1 MTRLLFG
8 LHMHQ
13 PVENLDE
20 AVSRAIERC
29 YAPLF
34 ETLARYPEF
43 KFSLHCSGWLLEK
56 LKRDAPEVYGNLK
69 RLSDAGAIEWFSAGY
84 YEPILASIPSSDRLE
99 QIGRLS
105 KTLEAEFGQTP
116 RGLWLT
122 ERVWENGLVADLRAA
137 GVEYAVVDD
146 YHLIAAGF
154 DPEEIEGYFLTEEGG
169 EKLAL
174 FPISKALRYAIP
186 FHEAPQS
193 IEAVAQ
199 RKLAVIFDDAEK
211 FGLWPET
218 HEWVY
223 TKGWLKAFIEGVLAD
238 ERIETAH
245 YADALNERP
254 TGLAYL
260 PNVSYYEM
268 GEWSLRAKDTL
279 ELEKLQKRFD
289 EEYFEKV
296 GIKFIRGG
304 IWKNFFVKYEESN
317 RLHKRMLQMNRLL
330 LPEENREDLYR
341 LQCNDVYWH
350 GVFGGLYLPNLRDN
364 AYRYL
369 ARCEKLLKRETS
381 VEDSDFDGYEESR
394 VNDGTFV
401 YRFYERSGG
410 QLIELLDLEREFNFQ
425 NTLTRRYEAYHE
437 AILNP
442 PASSARESTQE
453 EPENGIR
460 TIHSLPH
467 RADEATLRELHFDW
481 YTKNSLI
488 DHISD
493 EHFDRESFRCCTFRE
508 FGDFANQPF
517 EMLAPLHFRRE
528 GGLYTERK
536 HPTSLEKRYSLEK
549 GTLHF
554 SIDLQTEAE
563 GIYRYALEFN
573 LHFAHYDTLRIQ
585 GKSLNEGLEI
595 LGSEFM
601 IEDPY
606 TGRTLTLSFDREMEG
621 YFVPLRTV
629 SQDEAGYSLTTQAL
643 SIAMVAPF
651 ESTMELKGSLCLS

>member
-20 AVSRAIERC
+20 AVLQAIERC

-34 ETLARYPEF
+34 GTLARYPEF

-56 LKRDAPEVYGNLK
+56 IVRDAPEVYQNLEK
-69 RLSDAGAIEWFSAGY
+69 LSDAGAIEWFTAGY
-84 YEPILASIPSSDRLE
+84 YEPILASIPSADRLR
-99 QIGRLS
+99 QIGKLS
-105 KTLEAEFGQTP
+105 ETIEEEFGQTP

-122 ERVWENGLVADLRAA
+122 ERVWESGLVSDLRAS
-137 GVEYAVVDD
+137 GIDYAVVDD

-154 DPEEIEGYFLTEEGG
+154 DPEETEGYFLTEEGG
-169 EKLAL
+169 QKLAL

-193 IEAVAQ
+193 IEAVTQ

-218 HEWVY
+218 HEWIY
-223 TKGWLKAFIEGVLAD
+223 ERGWLEAFIEGVLAD
-238 ERIETAH
+238 ERIETIH
-245 YADALNERP
+245 YSEALKERP
-254 TGLAYL
+254 AGLAYL

-268 GEWSLRAKDTL
+268 GEWSLRARDAL
-279 ELEKLQKRFD
+279 ELEKLQQRFD
-289 EEYFEKV
+289 GEYFEKI

-317 RLHKRMLQMNRLL
+317 RLHKRMLQMSRL
-330 LPEENREDLYR
+330 LPEAERQDLYR

-369 ARCEKLLKRETS
+369 ARCEKCLKPEKS
-381 VEDSDFDGYEESR
+381 VEDSDFDGYRETR
-394 VNDGTFV
+394 VNNGTFV

-410 QLIELLDLEREFNFQ
+410 QLIELLDLDREFNFQ

-437 AILNP
+437 AILHP
-442 PASSARESTQE
+442 PAPAEKDNE
-453 EPENGIR
+453 EEGIR
-460 TIHSLPH
+460 TIHTLPH
-467 RADEATLRELHFDW
+467 QADDAIRRELHFDW

-517 EMLAPLHFRRE
+517 EMLSPLRFRRE

-536 HPTSLEKRYSLEK
+536 HPTTLEKRYSLEE
-549 GTLHF
+549 GTLRF
-554 SIDLQTEAE
+554 AIDLQTEAE
-563 GIYRYALEFN
+563 GIYRYVLEFN
-573 LHFAHYDTLRIQ
+573 LHFAHYDTLHIQ
-585 GKSLNEGLEI
+585 GKSLNEGLEL
-595 LGSEFM
+595 LGSEFV

-606 TGRTLTLSFDREMEG
+606 TGRTLTLCFDREMEG

-629 SQDEAGYSLTTQAL
+629 SQDEAGYSLTTQAM
-643 SIAMVAPF
+643 SIAMAAPF
-651 ESTMELKGSLCLS
+651 ESTLELKGSLCLS